1 MNPMPATALT
11 GILESYFEVPFRME
25 QFLPA
30 WFDMLEEDQTSL
42 GVRNCTLGG
51 EAVLGDSIELCQSR
65 FRLEIGP
72 LSWKEYRTFFADG
85 ASFRALVDFL
95 EASAPADQNYEVQLV
110 LAGDEVPA
118 LQLTHRPSDANR
130 LGWSTWL
137 ASSREHGDRH
147 DAVLTQASLG
157 GLSTA

>member
-1 MNPMPATALT
+1 MNPMPAVALT

-51 EAVLGDSIELCQSR
+51 EAVLGESIELCQSR

-72 LSWKEYRTFFADG
+72 LSWDEYRTFFADG

-95 EASAPADQNYEVQLV
+95 EGEVLPAARSDDAPGIARMVAGYE
-110 LAGDEVPA
+110 
-118 LQLTHRPSDANR
+118 R
-130 LGWSTWL
+130 
-137 ASSREHGDRH
+137 
-147 DAVLTQASLG
+147 
-157 GLSTA
+157 